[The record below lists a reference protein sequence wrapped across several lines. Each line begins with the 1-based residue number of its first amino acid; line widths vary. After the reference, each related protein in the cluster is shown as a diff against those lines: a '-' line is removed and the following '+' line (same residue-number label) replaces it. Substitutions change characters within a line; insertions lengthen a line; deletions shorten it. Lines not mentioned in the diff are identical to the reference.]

1 MTPKPDWRHLA
12 EQASVEMDSK
22 KLSVL
27 VEELNRVL
35 DEQETL
41 RYQRHGVIDSSLLVA
56 GVDSLPTLF
65 PVRSPSAAQFE
76 DLARQ
81 NGQNN

>member
-1 MTPKPDWRHLA
+1 MTPKSDWRHLA

-41 RYQRHGVIDSSLLVA
+41 RCQRHGVIDSDVA
-56 GVDSLPTLF
+56 PKN
-65 PVRSPSAAQFE
+65 SAK
-76 DLARQ
+76 
-81 NGQNN
+81 